1 MQININVIQKYL
13 MEKNNFLFGLLKS
26 KLVKMCFLH
35 GVDITYYLT
44 CIIIRSNKHVGY
56 A

>member
-1 MQININVIQKYL
+1 MG
-13 MEKNNFLFGLLKS
+13 KNNFLFGLLKS
-26 KLVKMCFLH
+26 KLVKICFLQ
-35 GVDITYYLT
+35 GVDSTYNLT